1 MTTQNTHRP
10 AFWLVMFRAV
20 SKLDYKYKV
29 LCPHQGLAVVPDV
42 VGAQKYFLDL
52 IWLSRNSNISTS
64 SMTAHQ
70 AQAKLRLG
78 DIKWQA
84 RKLF

>member
-20 SKLDYKYKV
+20 SKLDYKV

-52 IWLSRNSNISTS
+52 I
-64 SMTAHQ
+64 
-70 AQAKLRLG
+70 
-78 DIKWQA
+78 
-84 RKLF
+84 

>member
-52 IWLSRNSNISTS
+52 I
-64 SMTAHQ
+64 
-70 AQAKLRLG
+70 
-78 DIKWQA
+78 
-84 RKLF
+84 